1 MKFIPAVIS
10 EYSTN
15 TYDSMNHF
23 EDLASYILRVCKED
37 NLSFNAI
44 ERRAK
49 RKGFKISQGYIS
61 KIVSDAAANISVG
74 KLRALAAGLNRPE
87 EEVFAVARGQRLTD
101 EKVNEAVMNSLAFNY
116 GKLTKKDKEA
126 VAPLLRALQREID
139 ERLEK
144 VRE

>member
-1 MKFIPAVIS
+1 
-10 EYSTN
+10 
-15 TYDSMNHF
+15 
-23 EDLASYILRVCKED
+23 LRVCKED